1 MQLLEKDPNTS
12 LKNQVFYRQDY
23 LDEFE
28 RIWETQAT
36 YHPELTAELKHE
48 IRDIVIFYQ
57 RQLKSQKSLVGYCEL
72 ESKQKEVV
80 VDGKKKTITTGLRVC
95 PKSSPL
101 FQSFKIWQTL
111 NNVQVSG
118 NIIPEKQLDLFGT
131 VATYKYG
138 SRCLTEEEKQTLY
151 KELSLKERMSAAEI
165 LKLLFKSGKG

>member
-111 NNVQVSG
+111 NNV
-118 NIIPEKQLDLFGT
+118 
-131 VATYKYG
+131 
-138 SRCLTEEEKQTLY
+138 
-151 KELSLKERMSAAEI
+151 KEIGRAHV
-165 LKLLFKSGKG
+165 